1 MILSREREREASFS
15 HNMTLGGAAAMDVG
29 AAVGTELNTVVQRMM
44 MMMMMTLSTCREPG
58 VVV

>member
-1 MILSREREREASFS
+1 
-15 HNMTLGGAAAMDVG
+15 MTAAMDMG

-44 MMMMMTLSTCREPG
+44 MMMTLSSCREPG

>member
-1 MILSREREREASFS
+1 VILSREREREASFS

-44 MMMMMTLSTCREPG
+44 MMMMTLSTCREPG

>member
-1 MILSREREREASFS
+1 
-15 HNMTLGGAAAMDVG
+15 MTLGGAAAMDVG

>member
-44 MMMMMTLSTCREPG
+44 MMMMTLSTCREPG

>member
-1 MILSREREREASFS
+1 
-15 HNMTLGGAAAMDVG
+15 MTLGGAAAMDVG

-44 MMMMMTLSTCREPG
+44 MMMMTLSTCREPG

>member
-1 MILSREREREASFS
+1 
-15 HNMTLGGAAAMDVG
+15 MTPRGAAAMDVG
-29 AAVGTELNTVVQRMM
+29 AAVGTELNTVVQM